1 MNPSMD
7 QLILKNYSTNAL
19 MHELQCAPDD
29 IRIIRQVQLCAVKK
43 SLDQLPHQLH
53 GIATAKWQAIASR
66 VRVPHLKL
74 VNSIISPTDG
84 FKKYI
89 FEGEKSGR
97 FETVRIPI
105 LHVAGDEK
113 YIICVSSQV
122 GCAAGCVFC
131 ATGRMGFKR
140 SLETWE
146 IIDQILKVQADSEY
160 PVRGVV
166 FMGMGEPFLNYQNV
180 MEATKIIS
188 DPCGLSIDSK
198 AVTISTVGVV
208 PMIKR
213 FIQEGHRQ
221 RLIVS
226 LTSAINEKRNKLL
239 PMNLNYPVES
249 IVSALKT
256 YQSVKKRR
264 VTFAWTMISG
274 VNMDRDE
281 AKALAKA
288 TEGLDILLDLI
299 PVNDNTGQFAP
310 PSDDEY
316 RNFLKILNE
325 EVKCPVVRRYSGGAD
340 VSAACGMLEAGF
352 HKSPNILK
360 T

>member
-1 MNPSMD
+1 MNQDMD
-7 QLILKNYSTNAL
+7 QLILKNYSTSTL
-19 MHELQCAPDD
+19 MHQLQCVPED
-29 IRIIRQVQLCAVKK
+29 IRVIRQIQLCAVKK
-43 SLDQLPHQLH
+43 NMVELPGQLH
-53 GIATAKWQAIASR
+53 GIATSRWQSVASR
-66 VRVPHLKL
+66 LRVPHLKL
-74 VNSIISPTDG
+74 VSSIVSPTDG

-89 FEGEKSGR
+89 FEGEKAGQ

-113 YIICVSSQV
+113 YIICVSSQI

-146 IIDQILKVQADSEY
+146 IIDQILKVQADSDH

-180 MEATKIIS
+180 IEATKIIS

-226 LTSAINEKRNKLL
+226 LTSAINEKRNTLL
-239 PMNLNYPVES
+239 PMNLNYPIES
-249 IVSALKT
+249 IVEALKT
-256 YQSVKKRR
+256 YQTVKKRR

-274 VNMDRDE
+274 VNMNREE

-299 PVNDNTGQFAP
+299 PVNDNTGRFNP
-310 PSDDEY
+310 PTDDEY

-352 HKSPNILK
+352 IKNPVEMK
-360 T
+360 A